1 MSRIRII
8 VLATGLVITLVSWNS
23 DLQAQASG
31 GLGGPLGSSL
41 LSKPAVQEELQLTKE
56 QKSRLQQV
64 TAVWNQQRQER
75 LETIRD
81 GLSGGGADPETTRT
95 QILAIRE
102 EGETAV
108 TKILTRSQR
117 IRLEQIALQQEGQWA
132 LTRPEIAQR
141 LNMSPEQQGLI
152 QEIMVQMRQ
161 GMLQQAQGDLS
172 RLLGE
177 SSGNGRVDREAT
189 QADTLTP
196 QLKSQMVDMPKK
208 AEDRIRLQVAQGRQQ
223 ASREIGKILT
233 RKQRERF
240 NRMLGKPFDPSKP
253 GRGGDPRA
261 ASDTRS
267 TDQPKAESH
276 SSTGQALRKKSR

>member
-1 MSRIRII
+1 MSRIPII

-23 DLQAQASG
+23 DLQAQTSG
-31 GLGGPLGSSL
+31 GPGGPLGSSL
-41 LSKPAVQEELQLTKE
+41 LSKPPVQEELRLTKE
-56 QKSRLQQV
+56 QKSKLQEV
-64 TAVWNQQRQER
+64 TAAWSQQRQER
-75 LETIRD
+75 LDTIRNS
-81 GLSGGGADPETTRT
+81 LSGGEADPETIRT

-102 EGETAV
+102 GGETAV
-108 TKILTRSQR
+108 AKILTGSQR
-117 IRLEQIALQQEGQWA
+117 IRLEQIALQQEGLWA

-141 LNMSPEQQGLI
+141 LNLSPEQQELI

-172 RLLGE
+172 PMLGE

-189 QADTLTP
+189 QAEALTP
-196 QLKSQMVDMPKK
+196 ELKSRMADMQKK
-208 AEDRIRLQVAQGRQQ
+208 AGDRIRQQVARGRQQ

-233 RKQRERF
+233 RTQRERF
-240 NRMLGKPFDPSKP
+240 NRMLGKPFDPTKP
-253 GRGGDPRA
+253 GGGGDPRA

-267 TDQPKAESH
+267 TDQKAESP